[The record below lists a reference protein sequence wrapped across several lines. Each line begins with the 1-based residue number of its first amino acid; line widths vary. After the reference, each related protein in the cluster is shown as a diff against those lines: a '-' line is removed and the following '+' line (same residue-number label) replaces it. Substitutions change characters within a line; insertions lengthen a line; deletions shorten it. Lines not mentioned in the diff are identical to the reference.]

1 MIGNEMSDTH
11 RGLLVRSFYI
21 LQRAEALF
29 EAKLY
34 TDATLRARAELNEI
48 RDLLADMRKEGIG
61 Q

>member
-1 MIGNEMSDTH
+1 MSDTH